1 MTLGRLEMWRFV
13 VAVIAAG
20 SLSTYAQV
28 QSATT
33 APMSA
38 AGPAQAAAETPNP
51 QQLDMD
57 AVPSLTADG
66 IRRVQQALANKGFS
80 PGPIDGVIGPQTE
93 QAIRKFQDYYGIKV
107 SGRIDNQTLYALGET
122 QLAG

>member
-1 MTLGRLEMWRFV
+1 
-13 VAVIAAG
+13 
-20 SLSTYAQV
+20 
-28 QSATT
+28 
-33 APMSA
+33 
-38 AGPAQAAAETPNP
+38 
-51 QQLDMD
+51 MD

-80 PGPIDGVIGPQTE
+80 PGPSDGVIGPQTE